1 MLGKGVVVVNDRGK
15 LSGAQKIWEEK
26 YNSYAER
33 DAEFATNS
41 GIPVKPVYSPLDGE
55 AGAGYLDELGFPGE
69 PPFTR
74 GIHHTMYRGRLWT
87 IRQLAGYGTAEE
99 TNRRFKFLLDRGSTG
114 INCVFDY
121 PTARGYDSDAPE
133 ATGDVGQ
140 GGVAIDSLA
149 DMEQLFADIPI
160 EQISVS
166 LVASFPV
173 LSLTVM
179 AMYLALAKKR
189 GVPRDKL
196 AGTIQ
201 NDFLMETAIAVAPAV
216 LAPSASFRLST
227 DVVEY
232 CTRHVP
238 RWNPISYTGYNYREA
253 GVDAVQEVALV
264 FVHALATVEEMRRR
278 GYEADQFVPRLSF
291 FFSADNDF
299 FEEIA
304 KYRAAR
310 RLWYR
315 LMSRRYG
322 ATNTRTLTLRYHVQ
336 TAGSALT
343 AQEPLNNIV
352 RAAFQGLAAVL
363 GGAQSVHVD
372 GYDEALCIPSE
383 QAALVALRTQQI
395 LQNETNVTYT
405 ADPLGGGYF
414 IEFLTAEMERR
425 IQAYMDRIE
434 EAGGIVSVVRS
445 GWLHNE
451 ILEASY
457 RVQKAVE
464 EGRRKVV
471 GVNCFTTHEQP
482 VPVFRPAPG
491 VRERQLQRL
500 AAVRETRD
508 ASAVEA
514 ALNALRQVCR
524 RGENAMDAV
533 LNAVDAMA
541 TVGEIGG
548 VLREECGTWQVP
560 LY

>member
-1 MLGKGVVVVNDRGK
+1 VNDRGK

>member
-1 MLGKGVVVVNDRGK
+1 VAAVNDEGK
-15 LSGAQKIWEEK
+15 LSRAQKLWEEK
-26 YNSYAER
+26 YNSYTER
-33 DAEFATNS
+33 DAVFTTNS
-41 GIPVKPVYSPLDGE
+41 GIPVKPVYSPLDGDKS
-55 AGAGYLDELGFPGE
+55 AGYLDELGFPGE

-99 TNRRFKFLLDRGSTG
+99 TNRRFKFLLEQGSTG

-149 DMEQLFADIPI
+149 DMEQLFEGIPV

-189 GVPRDKL
+189 GIPWDKL
-196 AGTIQ
+196 AGTVQ

-216 LAPSASFRLST
+216 LAPGASFRLST

-322 ATNTRTLTLRYHVQ
+322 VTGPRTLTLRYHVQ

-352 RAAFQGLAAVL
+352 RAAYQGLAAVL
-363 GGAQSVHVD
+363 GGAQSIHVD

-395 LQNETNVTYT
+395 LQNETNTTYT

-414 IEFLTAEMERR
+414 IESLTDEMERR

-434 EAGGIVSVVRS
+434 EAGGIVSVVQS

-451 ILEASY
+451 ILESSY

-464 EGRRKVV
+464 EGKRKVV

-508 ASAVEA
+508 AAAAES

-524 RGENAMDAV
+524 RGENAMEAV
-533 LNAVDAMA
+533 LNAVEAMA